1 MRTTLC
7 AIAGERSGGHT
18 SAVKRAAGIAVVV
31 GALVFTGVGNGGS
44 TVAAGSG
51 ILVLQTESNPRL
63 QQILLWHPGTSPQPL
78 GSSSDWILTPQWSP
92 GGRSIAFAEE
102 QGGWD
107 DPAAYDIWT
116 MRADGSGPKRLT
128 YDVSRSN
135 VFRAYRPSWSP
146 NSRQIVF
153 VRETEN
159 RPYETLVVVNVR
171 TGHERNLQAV
181 GESPAW
187 GRAGIAYVADY
198 RRIMLVSPAGGR
210 PKVLA
215 PVTATGL
222 VWSSRG
228 VLAALQ
234 PDRIL
239 LFTAAGRH
247 VGFVRV
253 PFKKT
258 NACGIAWS
266 PDGKRLLV
274 RTSRR
279 TVGLW
284 SVTPAGGGHWR
295 RLPLAIGKS
304 NFDNCAVSWR

>member
-1 MRTTLC
+1 M
-7 AIAGERSGGHT
+7 
-18 SAVKRAAGIAVVV
+18 
-31 GALVFTGVGNGGS
+31 
-44 TVAAGSG
+44 
-51 ILVLQTESNPRL
+51 
-63 QQILLWHPGTSPQPL
+63 
-78 GSSSDWILTPQWSP
+78 GSSSEWILTPRWSP
-92 GGRSIAFAEE
+92 DGKSIAFAEE

-116 MRADGSGPKRLT
+116 MSADGSGSKRLT
-128 YDVSRSN
+128 YDVNRSN
-135 VFRAYRPSWSP
+135 VFRDDEPSWSP
-146 NSRQIVF
+146 DSRRIVY

-159 RPYETLVVVNVR
+159 KPYEALVIVNVLTGRER
-171 TGHERNLQAV
+171 TLHAS
-181 GESPAW
+181 GETPAW

-198 RRIMLVSPAGGR
+198 RRIMLVSPSGGR
-210 PKVLA
+210 PKVVA
-215 PVTATGL
+215 PVSATGL

-234 PDRIL
+234 SDRIL
-239 LFTAAGRH
+239 LYTASGRRA
-247 VGFVRV
+247 GFVRV

-279 TVGLW
+279 RVSLW
-284 SVTPAGGGHWR
+284 SVTTTGRHWR
-295 RLPLAIGKS
+295 RLPLAIGTS

>member
-1 MRTTLC
+1 M
-7 AIAGERSGGHT
+7 
-18 SAVKRAAGIAVVV
+18 KRAAGIAALV
-31 GALVFTGVGNGGS
+31 GALVLVGVVHGGRA
-44 TVAAGSG
+44 TAAGHG
-51 ILVLQTESNPRL
+51 ILLLQTESNERL
-63 QQILLWHPGTSPQPL
+63 QQVLLWHPGAGSAQPV
-78 GSSSDWILTPQWSP
+78 GSSADWILTPHWSP
-92 GGRSIAFAEE
+92 DGKSIVYAEE

-107 DPAAYDIWT
+107 DPAAYEIWT
-116 MRADGSGPKRLT
+116 KRADGSGAKQLT
-128 YDVSRSN
+128 HDVLRTN
-135 VFRAYRPSWSP
+135 VFRADEPSWSP

-153 VRETEN
+153 VRDTEN
-159 RPYETLVVVNVR
+159 QPYETLVVVNAR
-171 TGHERNLQAV
+171 TRHERNLHV
-181 GESPAW
+181 SGEHPAW
-187 GRAGIAYVADY
+187 GKAGIAYVADY
-198 RRIMLVSPAGGR
+198 RRIMLLAPAGGR

-215 PVTATGL
+215 PVTATAL

-234 PDRIL
+234 SDRIHL
-239 LFTAAGRH
+239 YNASGRQ

-284 SVTPAGGGHWR
+284 SVTPVGQGHWR
-295 RLPLAIGKS
+295 RLPLTIGKTTP
-304 NFDNCAVSWR
+304 DNCAVSWR

>member
-1 MRTTLC
+1 VR
-7 AIAGERSGGHT
+7 R
-18 SAVKRAAGIAVVV
+18 AVAIAVVV
-31 GALVFTGVGNGGS
+31 GAFVLADVVYAGRT
-44 TVAAGSG
+44 TAAGHG
-51 ILVLQTESNPRL
+51 VLLLQTESNARL
-63 QQILLWHPGTSPQPL
+63 QQILLWHPSGRPAEPL

-92 GGRSIAFAEE
+92 DGRSIAFAEE

-107 DPAAYDIWT
+107 DPAAYEIWT
-116 MRADGSGPKRLT
+116 MRADGSGAKQLT
-128 YDVSRSN
+128 NDAQRSN
-135 VFRAYRPSWSP
+135 VFRAYEPSWSP

-153 VRETEN
+153 VRVTEN
-159 RPYETLVVVNVR
+159 AGDELVVVNAR
-171 TGHERNLQAV
+171 TGHERNLRV
-181 GESPAW
+181 SGDTPAW
-187 GRAGIAYVADY
+187 GKAGIAYVADY
-198 RRIMLVSPAGGR
+198 RRIMVVSPTGGR

-215 PVTATGL
+215 PVTATAL

-228 VLAALQ
+228 ELAALQ
-234 PDRIL
+234 PDRINF
-239 LFTAAGRH
+239 FTASGRKVATVH
-247 VGFVRV
+247 V

-266 PDGKRLLV
+266 PDGKRVLV

-295 RLPLAIGKS
+295 RQPLTIGKS

>member
-1 MRTTLC
+1 VR
-7 AIAGERSGGHT
+7 R
-18 SAVKRAAGIAVVV
+18 AVALAVVV
-31 GALVFTGVGNGGS
+31 GAFVLAGVVYAGRTTATGHGV
-44 TVAAGSG
+44 
-51 ILVLQTESNPRL
+51 LLLQTESNARL
-63 QQILLWHPGTSPQPL
+63 QQILLWQPSGRPAEPL

-92 GGRSIAFAEE
+92 DGRSIAFAEE

-107 DPAAYDIWT
+107 DPAAYEIWT
-116 MRADGSGPKRLT
+116 MRADGSGAKQLT
-128 YDVSRSN
+128 NDAQRSN
-135 VFRAYRPSWSP
+135 VFRAYEPSWSP

-153 VRETEN
+153 VRVTEN
-159 RPYETLVVVNVR
+159 AGDELVVVNAR
-171 TGHERNLQAV
+171 TGHERNLRV
-181 GESPAW
+181 SGDTPAW
-187 GRAGIAYVADY
+187 GKAGIAYVADY
-198 RRIMLVSPAGGR
+198 RRIMVVSPTGGR

-215 PVTATGL
+215 PVTATAL

-228 VLAALQ
+228 ELAALQ
-234 PDRIL
+234 PDRINF
-239 LFTAAGRH
+239 FTASGRKVATVH
-247 VGFVRV
+247 V

-266 PDGKRLLV
+266 PDGKRVLV

-295 RLPLAIGKS
+295 RQPLTIGKS